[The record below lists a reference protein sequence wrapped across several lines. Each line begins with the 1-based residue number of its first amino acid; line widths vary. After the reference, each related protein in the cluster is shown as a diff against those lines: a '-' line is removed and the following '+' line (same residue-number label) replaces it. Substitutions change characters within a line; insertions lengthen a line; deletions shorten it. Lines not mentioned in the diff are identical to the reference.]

1 MSCDFIDGPTTTL
14 VHSWTSVSPDTVK
27 QLSGVCYI
35 AIRDVK
41 LVVGRPVGIITAYI
55 GGTPVEAYA
64 NDSHLESK
72 TCKMRIG
79 RKGSN
84 TPCLWLEDPLNAN
97 VTGGASIGT
106 ACPQG
111 LFNMLIAP
119 LVKWNLRAALWYQG
133 EANSDEG
140 YHRNAAEYECEF
152 KALITTWRAAW
163 GYSLPFF
170 FVQLHPW
177 GFGGG
182 PVSGT
187 AALATHGNDYG
198 DGASAITNIRFGQAA
213 ALSLPD
219 TGMAVAFDCCS
230 LNPPNDP
237 VWANS
242 CTYSVEN
249 IPVKIDESSDFGS
262 GFQFD

>member
-170 FVQLHPW
+170 FVPSIRHSSACHSWERLWRRCICHHKHSIW
-177 GFGGG
+177 
-182 PVSGT
+182 SGSRT
-187 AALATHGNDYG
+187 ESTRYW
-198 DGASAITNIRFGQAA
+198 DGCCIR
-213 ALSLPD
+213 LLL
-219 TGMAVAFDCCS
+219 T
-230 LNPPNDP
+230 
-237 VWANS
+237 
-242 CTYSVEN
+242 
-249 IPVKIDESSDFGS
+249 EST
-262 GFQFD
+262 Q